1 MKVGGECYF
10 DPNPEGSSPDL
21 LLIAG
26 GVGINPLYSIAQHVA
41 DISSDANHQY
51 DGKTVL
57 LFSAKNQDELLYK
70 VHYNYLRK
78 HNLIFNGKMRERWNL
93 WYVFWQLSIWII
105 ALLLNFSDWEVF
117 LWIPSKCEI
126 LSTATRF
133 SSTLNTAWNEMKWQT
148 ADISPF
154 LSDLKVLFCLL

>member
-26 GVGINPLYSIAQHVA
+26 GVGINLLYSIAQHVA
-41 DISSDANHQY
+41 DISCDASHQY

-93 WYVFWQLSIWII
+93 
-105 ALLLNFSDWEVF
+105 
-117 LWIPSKCEI
+117 
-126 LSTATRF
+126 
-133 SSTLNTAWNEMKWQT
+133 
-148 ADISPF
+148 
-154 LSDLKVLFCLL
+154 